1 MLTNE
6 QIQTLHQF
14 YYAERWPIRKIER
27 HLRMGWR
34 TIKKYLHQPDQTA
47 VSRTKPSKLD
57 PFKSTIADLLAQDS
71 TVSSA
76 VIEQRLRTIGYDG
89 GHSILRE
96 YVSQVR
102 PKPTPRAF
110 VRMEPIAGERFEVDW
125 GHFGALDYAG
135 DKRKLYAFA
144 LVECHSR
151 MLYLEFTHSQGFE
164 TFVRCHL
171 HAFQMLGGTSREIW
185 YDNLA
190 TAVAE
195 HDGRLVRFQPRFFA
209 FARELGFVPR
219 ACNPAAGWEKGKVE
233 RAGVGYVRQNFWPL
247 RSFTDLDDVN
257 RQARQW
263 LTEVANQRQH
273 RETRQRPIERFQPQA
288 LRPLPA
294 LLPDYRDAVDVLVHK
309 DIRIYFDGNRY
320 CAPPSL
326 VGEHLLLKADAHTV
340 ALYHQQRQ
348 IVTYPRCWRR
358 GQTFGTERFEK
369 ELLAQKA
376 AAARSQAQQRLL
388 ALLETHC
395 PRLIVEEYLRG
406 MADNDRSLSR
416 QVTELLELIRL
427 YGSQAVA
434 QALVKAHAG
443 RAFGS
448 DYVANILRQQLSPR
462 AVQPRLRL
470 NNPELDQLATDP
482 LSLLEYDAFL
492 FSERND
498 SDEHTPPETRTTQ
511 PDDDEPPSGSN
522 DR

>member
-1 MLTNE
+1 MLTDE
-6 QIQTLHQF
+6 QIQTLHQL

-34 TIKKYLHQPDQTA
+34 TIKKYLHQPDQPA
-47 VSRTKPSKLD
+47 VSRHKPSKLD
-57 PFKSTIADLLAQDS
+57 PFKPTIADLLAQDPS
-71 TVSSA
+71 VSSA
-76 VIEQRLRTIGYDG
+76 VIEQRLRAIGYGG

-96 YVSQVR
+96 YVGQVR
-102 PKPTPRAF
+102 PRSAPRAY
-110 VRMEPIAGERFEVDW
+110 VRMEPIAGERSEVDW

-151 MLYLEFTHSQGFE
+151 MLYLEFTHSQSFE
-164 TFVRCHL
+164 TFVRCHM
-171 HAFQMLGGTSREIW
+171 HAFQLLEGVTREIW

-209 FARELGFVPR
+209 FAREFGFIPR

-233 RAGVGYVRQNFWPL
+233 RGGIGYVRQNFWPL

-263 LTEVANQRQH
+263 LTEIANQRQH
-273 RETRQRPIERFQPQA
+273 SETRQRPVDRFQPRT

-294 LLPDYRDAVDVLVHK
+294 LLPDYRDTADVLVHK

-326 VGEHLLLKADAHTV
+326 VGEHLILKADAHTV
-340 ALYHQQRQ
+340 SLYHQQRQ

-358 GQTFGTERFEK
+358 GQTFGAERFEK

-376 AAARSQAQQRLL
+376 AAARSQSQQRLI

-395 PRLIVEEYLRG
+395 PRLTVEDYLRG
-406 MADNDRSLSR
+406 ITDSDRSLSR
-416 QVTELLELIRL
+416 QVSELLELIRL

-434 QALVKAHAG
+434 EAVAKASAG

-482 LSLLEYDAFL
+482 LSLLEYDTFL
-492 FSERND
+492 FPKRTD
-498 SDEHTPPETRTTQ
+498 SDDHTPRETGTTQ
-511 PDDDEPPSGSN
+511 PDDHEPPPGSN